1 MLWGYYRRPI
11 LDRVSSEQGIYIPFV
26 ALALVALIGIA
37 GLAFDSGKVFLYKR
51 RVQNAVELAA
61 LATAERSLGVGGRGS
76 GEFDP
81 RIIERR
87 AQELVIAN
95 LVGSGIPQSEL
106 DTSNGFFE
114 VTPRASQGANGGGIE
129 VEISAGWQQL
139 PTLFLGA
146 LPGMQRSTRV
156 FANSKGVIRTL
167 RVALLFDYSR
177 SMHEC

>member
-139 PTLFLGA
+139 PTLFLS
-146 LPGMQRSTRV
+146 L
-156 FANSKGVIRTL
+156 I
-167 RVALLFDYSR
+167 
-177 SMHEC
+177 HI